1 MFYSVVMETSQE
13 DTIPTPLVDLPSVDS
28 ELEHRE
34 VAISASVNGDS
45 EVVLLEKQK
54 ASLATYHNISSY

>member
-1 MFYSVVMETSQE
+1 METNQE
-13 DTIPTPLVDLPSVDS
+13 DTTPTPLVDLPSVDS

-34 VAISASVNGDS
+34 DAISASVNGDS

-54 ASLATYHNISSY
+54 VSLATYRNISSYRDIL

>member
-1 MFYSVVMETSQE
+1 METSQE
-13 DTIPTPLVDLPSVDS
+13 EDTISTPLVDLPSVDS

-34 VAISASVNGDS
+34 DAKSASVNGDS

-54 ASLATYHNISSY
+54 ASLATYRNISSYRDII

>member
-13 DTIPTPLVDLPSVDS
+13 EDTTPTPLVDLPSVDS

-34 VAISASVNGDS
+34 DAISTI
-45 EVVLLEKQK
+45 VLMVIVK
-54 ASLATYHNISSY
+54 